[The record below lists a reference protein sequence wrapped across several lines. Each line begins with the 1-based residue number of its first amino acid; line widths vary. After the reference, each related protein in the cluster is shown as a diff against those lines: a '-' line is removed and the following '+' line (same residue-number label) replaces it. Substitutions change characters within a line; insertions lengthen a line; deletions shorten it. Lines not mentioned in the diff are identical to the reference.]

1 MLAVTAP
8 LIIVKSTHPCVRVIR
23 TEKQPVGFFFQNRK
37 CQTRDFYP
45 ELVEYFVSARA
56 NLFASVNTKITTV
69 REEGCPRT
77 TPKRR
82 CRTCPTTPRHVPRAR
97 DRETELPH
105 HLENVTKKQFGCI
118 LVYVRVG
125 ESIPSCW

>member
-23 TEKQPVGFFFQNRK
+23 TEKTARGLFPSK
-37 CQTRDFYP
+37 SKMSLDFYAK
-45 ELVEYFVSARA
+45 LVEYFVSAQA
-56 NLFASVNTKITTV
+56 NLFASVNTKITVV
-69 REEGCPRT
+69 REEGRPRT

-105 HLENVTKKQFGCI
+105 HLGNVTKKQFGCI
-118 LVYVRVG
+118 LAILYIFLLVDEG
-125 ESIPSCW
+125 G